1 MLLLYKFSICHHFLS
16 QKKEMATLIISYL
29 IQNHCSKERQMI
41 QEINSYLQIDGN
53 SLDYK
58 DLLEKEKNLLIEEKI
73 ISKNIDGEE
82 KLVLNL

>member
-1 MLLLYKFSICHHFLS
+1 
-16 QKKEMATLIISYL
+16 
-29 IQNHCSKERQMI
+29 MI
-41 QEINSYLQIDGN
+41 QEINSYLRIDGD

-82 KLVLNL
+82 KLVLNLQKIFSII